1 MLTSGGLHRLSVE
14 ADGAVYGDGA
24 GAGEQDDEEP
34 GDQGQVEL
42 VAGAGL
48 VGGGYEADAQLDEQ
62 DRDRQVDRQQQGR
75 EAREEAEDQEYPPT
89 SSTNVTT

>member
-1 MLTSGGLHRLSVE
+1 MLTSDGLRRLSVE
-14 ADGAVYGDGA
+14 ADGAVYGD

-62 DRDRQVDRQQQGR
+62 DRDCQVDRQQQGR